1 MTAEPPEPTI
11 EVEQLRSRVADL
23 VATQHRQQQTRDAFR
38 QRTEDS
44 EARFRNV
51 FDYSN
56 DAILLLDPDLD
67 EILDVNGRGCR
78 LFGYTRQKLQALAI
92 SAIFPP

>member
-23 VATQHRQQQTRDAFR
+23 EATQHRQQQTIDALR